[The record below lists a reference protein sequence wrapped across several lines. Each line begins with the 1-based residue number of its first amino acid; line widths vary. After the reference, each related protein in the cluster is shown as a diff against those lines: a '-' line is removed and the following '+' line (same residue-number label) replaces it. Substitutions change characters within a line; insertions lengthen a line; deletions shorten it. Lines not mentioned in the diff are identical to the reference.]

1 VTIQQ
6 KTLEKGNLD
15 PSDSEFELNVRTKKQ
30 KIKRRDRVSS
40 EVQSWKKNTLKISA
54 EENEMFLEGPGNP
67 QLPFF
72 KRQNQR
78 AFAYIKPRKFERV
91 TMTTP

>member
-15 PSDSEFELNVRTKKQ
+15 SVDSEFELNVRTLKLKGKTEFHQ
-30 KIKRRDRVSS
+30 RYHHGKRNL
-40 EVQSWKKNTLKISA
+40 QISA
-54 EENEMFLEGPGNP
+54 EEKEMFLEGLGNP

-78 AFAYIKPRKFERV
+78 AFAYIKPRKF
-91 TMTTP
+91 